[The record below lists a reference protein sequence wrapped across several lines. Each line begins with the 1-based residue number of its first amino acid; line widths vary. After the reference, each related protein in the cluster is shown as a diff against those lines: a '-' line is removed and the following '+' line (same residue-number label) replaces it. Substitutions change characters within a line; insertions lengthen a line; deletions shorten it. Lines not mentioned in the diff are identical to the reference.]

1 MEKDGF
7 GVFQIFLPNNPDG
20 TLAIPHGSRV
30 KIHLQVP
37 GRSDARQR
45 CDRCV
50 RPFCSRNCSSLTCTR
65 ISQGAGRGLDRPHSG
80 VDQVRRAGSGR
91 DSLQWWV
98 AARHSPAPE
107 QLLVRLWCAYLAGIV
122 MLREF
127 LTPRQCETSGVYYDP
142 PPEETHVFEH
152 ARPKTPKVGMS

>member
-30 KIHLQVP
+30 KVHLQVP
-37 GRSDARQR
+37 GRSDAWQGW
-45 CDRCV
+45 DMFLPSISPLV
-50 RPFCSRNCSSLTCTR
+50 AQLLTALAYR

-91 DSLQWWV
+91 NSLQRWV
-98 AARHSPAPE
+98 AARLSPALE
-107 QLLVRLWCAYLAGIV
+107 QLLGRLWCAYLAGIIL
-122 MLREF
+122 LRG
-127 LTPRQCETSGVYYDP
+127 C
-142 PPEETHVFEH
+142 
-152 ARPKTPKVGMS
+152 